1 MSERISL
8 NRLYDKLNA
17 LGVAPTG
24 DDHLGKHG
32 NSFWVF
38 TQDVDYADKL
48 VAAIRR
54 AGGRA
59 TVTVFERQPVS
70 ATVFAFIDD
79 MFDDPNT
86 RQPPLMQVDGWT

>member
-1 MSERISL
+1 MGERISL
-8 NRLYDKLNA
+8 NKLYDKLHA

-32 NSFWVF
+32 NHFWVF
-38 TQDVDYADKL
+38 TQDVDYADGL

-59 TVTVFERQPVS
+59 SVTVFEGPVS
-70 ATVFAFIDD
+70 AVVLASIDD
-79 MFDDPNT
+79 MFDDPDV
-86 RQPPLMQVDGWT
+86 RQPPLFQVDGWT